1 MANIHNNS
9 ETSTHQEPF
18 SVKIVD
24 VLALFCIFS
33 AFLPI
38 GKMMENNLVDSE
50 IVLIF
55 APYLY

>member
-55 APYLY
+55 AP

>member
-18 SVKIVD
+18 SAKIIE

-33 AFLPI
+33 AFPPI

-55 APYLY
+55 AP